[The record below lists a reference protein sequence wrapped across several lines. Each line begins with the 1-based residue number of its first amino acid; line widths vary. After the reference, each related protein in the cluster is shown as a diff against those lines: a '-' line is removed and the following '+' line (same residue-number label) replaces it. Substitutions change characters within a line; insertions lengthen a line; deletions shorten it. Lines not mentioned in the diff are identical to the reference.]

1 MTKNIVRLGSDSMEL
16 IPVRHQPERN
26 KPRYVLDENI
36 QTKYNF
42 KLSPKY
48 LPLRAVA
55 WLGAPDWV
63 VLERAKEMDLIVIT
77 PDKGLIT
84 RAIAEGQTI
93 IYHTDWGDRF
103 EVKGRLIE
111 RGSRIMK
118 HYLSSKERRLNK
130 LAKCQYVEYY
140 FL

>member
-1 MTKNIVRLGSDSMEL
+1 MEL
-16 IPVRHQPERN
+16 IPVRTQPERN
-26 KPRYVLDENI
+26 QPRYVLDENI
-36 QTKYNF
+36 QVKYNF

-48 LPLRAVA
+48 LPFRAIA
-55 WLGAPDWV
+55 WPGAPDWV

-77 PDKGLIT
+77 PDKCLIL

-93 IYHTDWGDRF
+93 IYHTEWGDRF

-111 RGSRIMK
+111 RGSKIMK
-118 HYLSSKERRLNK
+118 HHLSAKERRLNK
-130 LAKCQYVEYY
+130 LRKYQYAEYY

>member
-1 MTKNIVRLGSDSMEL
+1 MEL
-16 IPVRHQPERN
+16 IPVSTQPERN
-26 KPRYVLDENI
+26 KPRFVLDENI

-48 LPLRAVA
+48 LPLRVVA
-55 WLGAPDWV
+55 WPGAPDWV

-84 RAIAEGQTI
+84 RAISEGQTI
-93 IYHTDWGDRF
+93 IYQTDWGDRF
-103 EVKGRLIE
+103 EVKGRLVE
-111 RGSRIMK
+111 RGNKIMK
-118 HYLSSKERRLNK
+118 RHLSSKERRLIK
-130 LAKCQYVEYY
+130 LAKCQYSEYY